1 MYIYIICISSIND
14 IFMYE
19 SMKVYVYDVCL
30 DIDIGIEL
38 PKIKGHII
46 MYIMYVHFKWSP
58 CQK

>member
-1 MYIYIICISSIND
+1 
-14 IFMYE
+14 MYE
-19 SMKVYVYDVCL
+19 SIYDVCMYL

-58 CQK
+58 TCQK